1 MSQELLLVTLLV
13 AAGFCV
19 LYWLLSRRLTTSSP
33 DQTIIE
39 WLKSNQ
45 ASLSQNNK
53 NIVDSLAQN
62 TRDIN
67 ERLDRAARVIGDLQ
81 KEAGQFS
88 EVSRSM
94 RDLQDFLKN
103 PKLRGNLGEEVLKD
117 LLNQVFPK
125 NAVFLQYQFKSGEK
139 VDAALK
145 TDAGILPID
154 SKFPMENFQRMVKG
168 ETEDERERAK
178 REFSRDIKKHI
189 DAISKKYILPEE
201 GTVDFAIMYVPSES
215 VYYEIVNLSEVM
227 EYARSQR
234 VYPVSP
240 TTMYAHLRIILLS
253 FEGKRIETQA
263 RSVLSSIRAIQK
275 DYDKVDGVLG
285 VLGKHV
291 GNAYNTFAA
300 LSSSFTQLGQKI
312 SSTRE
317 LGKETVEEVASLQPE
332 ENAPLLKDA
341 SSISS

>member
-1 MSQELLLVTLLV
+1 MSQELLLLSLLI
-13 AAGFCV
+13 ATGFCI
-19 LYWLLSRRLTTSSP
+19 LYWLLSKKLSQSSQ
-33 DQTIIE
+33 DQAIIE

-45 ASLSQNNK
+45 EALGQNNK
-53 NIVDSLAQN
+53 NIADILAQN

-125 NAVFLQYQFKSGEK
+125 NAVYLQYQFKSGEK

-154 SKFPMENFQRMVKG
+154 SKFPMENFQKMVKG

-178 REFSRDIKKHI
+178 REFSRDVKKHI

-215 VYYEIVNLSEVM
+215 VYYEIVNLLEVM
-227 EYARSQR
+227 EYARNQR

-253 FEGKRIETQA
+253 FEGKRIEQQA

-285 VLGKHV
+285 ILGKHI
-291 GNAYNTFAA
+291 GNAYNTMAS
-300 LSSSFTQLGQKI
+300 LSSTFLQLGQKI

-317 LGKETVEEVASLQPE
+317 LGKETAEEVSQLKEVEEF
-332 ENAPLLKDA
+332 PLLKDA

>member
-1 MSQELLLVTLLV
+1 MLPYWPMSQELLLVILLV

-19 LYWLLSRRLTTSSP
+19 FYWLISKKFSQRSQ

-39 WLKSNQ
+39 WLKANQ
-45 ASLSQNNK
+45 EALGQNNK
-53 NIVDSLAQN
+53 NIADILAQN

-125 NAVFLQYQFKSGEK
+125 NAVYLQYQFKSGER

-168 ETEDERERAK
+168 ETEEERERAK
-178 REFSRDIKKHI
+178 REFSRDVKKHI
-189 DAISKKYILPEE
+189 EAISKKYILPEE

-215 VYYEIVNLSEVM
+215 VYYEIVNLPEVM
-227 EYARSQR
+227 DFTRKER

-253 FEGKRIETQA
+253 FEGKRIEVQA

-275 DYDKVDGVLG
+275 DYEKVGGVLG
-285 VLGKHV
+285 ILGRHI
-291 GNAYNTFAA
+291 GNAYNTMAT
-300 LSSSFTQLGQKI
+300 LSSSFAQLGHKI
-312 SSTRE
+312 TSTRE
-317 LGKETVEEVASLQPE
+317 LGKETAETIAEPE
-332 ENAPLLKDA
+332 SQALP
-341 SSISS
+341 S

>member
-1 MSQELLLVTLLV
+1 MLPYWPMSQELLLVILLV

-19 LYWLLSRRLTTSSP
+19 FYWLISKKFSQRSQ

-39 WLKSNQ
+39 WLKANQ
-45 ASLSQNNK
+45 EALGQNNK
-53 NIVDSLAQN
+53 NIADILAQN

-125 NAVFLQYQFKSGEK
+125 NAVYLQYQFKSGER

-168 ETEDERERAK
+168 ETEEERERAK
-178 REFSRDIKKHI
+178 REFSRDVKKHI
-189 DAISKKYILPEE
+189 EAISKKYILPEE
-201 GTVDFAIMYVPSES
+201 GTVDFAIMYIPSES
-215 VYYEIVNLSEVM
+215 VYYEIVNLPEVM
-227 EYARSQR
+227 DFTRKER

-253 FEGKRIETQA
+253 FEGKRIEVQA

-275 DYDKVDGVLG
+275 DYEKVGGVLG
-285 VLGKHV
+285 ILGRHI
-291 GNAYNTFAA
+291 GNAYNTMAT
-300 LSSSFTQLGQKI
+300 LSSSFAQLGHKI
-312 SSTRE
+312 TSTRE
-317 LGKETVEEVASLQPE
+317 LGKETAETIAEPE
-332 ENAPLLKDA
+332 SQALP
-341 SSISS
+341 S

>member
-1 MSQELLLVTLLV
+1 
-13 AAGFCV
+13 
-19 LYWLLSRRLTTSSP
+19 
-33 DQTIIE
+33 
-39 WLKSNQ
+39 
-45 ASLSQNNK
+45 
-53 NIVDSLAQN
+53 
-62 TRDIN
+62 
-67 ERLDRAARVIGDLQ
+67 
-81 KEAGQFS
+81 
-88 EVSRSM
+88 M

-125 NAVFLQYQFKSGEK
+125 NAVYLQYQFKSGEK

-154 SKFPMENFQRMVKG
+154 SKFPMENFQKMVKG

-178 REFSRDIKKHI
+178 REFSRDVKKHI

-215 VYYEIVNLSEVM
+215 VYYEIVNLLEVM
-227 EYARSQR
+227 EYARNQR

-253 FEGKRIETQA
+253 FEGKRIEQQA

-285 VLGKHV
+285 ILGKHI
-291 GNAYNTFAA
+291 GNAYNTMAS
-300 LSSSFTQLGQKI
+300 LSSTFLQLGQKI

-317 LGKETVEEVASLQPE
+317 LGKETSEEVSQLKEVEES
-332 ENAPLLKDA
+332 PLLKDA

>member
-1 MSQELLLVTLLV
+1 MSQELLLLSLLI

-19 LYWLLSRRLTTSSP
+19 LYWLLSKKLSQSSQ
-33 DQTIIE
+33 DQAIIE

-45 ASLSQNNK
+45 EALGQNNK
-53 NIVDSLAQN
+53 NIADILAQN

-125 NAVFLQYQFKSGEK
+125 NAVYLQYQFKSGEK

-154 SKFPMENFQRMVKG
+154 SKFPMENFQKMVKG

-178 REFSRDIKKHI
+178 REFSRDVKKHI

-215 VYYEIVNLSEVM
+215 VYYEIVNLLEVM
-227 EYARSQR
+227 EYARNQR

-253 FEGKRIETQA
+253 FEGKRIEQQA

-285 VLGKHV
+285 ILGKHI
-291 GNAYNTFAA
+291 GNAYNTMAS
-300 LSSSFTQLGQKI
+300 LSSTFLQLGQKI

-317 LGKETVEEVASLQPE
+317 LGKETAEEVSQLKEVEEF
-332 ENAPLLKDA
+332 PLLKDA